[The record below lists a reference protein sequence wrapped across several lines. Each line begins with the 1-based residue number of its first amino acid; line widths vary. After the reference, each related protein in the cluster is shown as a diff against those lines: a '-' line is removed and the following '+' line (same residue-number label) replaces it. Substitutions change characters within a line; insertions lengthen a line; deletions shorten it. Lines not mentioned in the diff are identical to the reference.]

1 MKQLVLNLAAIPQ
14 PSLEN
19 FVAGTNA
26 EALTVLQAAL
36 SGESTERLIY
46 LWGGTG
52 CGKTHLLRAFA
63 HAALVQG
70 LRCVAASAPDIWA
83 AEETGHYD
91 VLVLD
96 AIQRLDEAGQQNL
109 FNILNQLRAGTG
121 ILLVSGP
128 YAPTHLN
135 IRPDL
140 SSRLAQ
146 GLVLQVKCLS
156 DEDKAA
162 ALMSHA
168 RTRGFTLPRDVASY
182 LLKKWKRDLPS
193 LMAVLDA
200 LDRYSLELKRP
211 ITVPLTR
218 EALALLS
225 NSGKEA
231 AGDRERADAE

>member
-19 FVAGTNA
+19 FIAGPNA
-26 EALTVLQAAL
+26 EVLSLLRAAL
-36 SGESTERLIY
+36 RGESTERLIY

-52 CGKTHLLRAFA
+52 CGKTHLLRAFT

-70 LRCVAASAPDIWA
+70 LRCLAASAPDIWS
-83 AEETGHYD
+83 EQETLRYD
-91 VLVLD
+91 ILVLD
-96 AIQRLDEAGQQNL
+96 TVQGLDAPGQQTL
-109 FNILNQLRAGTG
+109 FNILNQLRSGTG
-121 ILLVSGP
+121 FLLVSGP

-135 IRPDL
+135 IRSDL

-211 ITVPLTR
+211 ITVPLAR

-225 NSGKEA
+225 QDEKGL
-231 AGDRERADAE
+231 AG